1 MAIMGQWEALKSTE
15 EDDSTFQRQVLCC
28 PSETFELV
36 PRVALVDRV
45 AREKRS

>member
-1 MAIMGQWEALKSTE
+1 MNYKNNLPFFYRHVSSW
-15 EDDSTFQRQVLCC
+15 

-45 AREKRS
+45 AREKRTSWVMNSE